1 MKLMERNKVPF
12 WYCLFD
18 RKEPILD
25 EDGNDTGD
33 QKVFYAEA
41 VPIRANVS
49 SATGTAQIEQFGNL
63 DRYDKVI
70 VTEDMSCPID
80 ETTVLFVDKEPEYDA
95 EGQPLYDYIVRR
107 VARSLNVVAYAI
119 RKVSVS

>member
-33 QKVFYAEA
+33 QKVFYAEV

-63 DRYDKVI
+63 DHYDKVI

>member
-63 DRYDKVI
+63 DHYDKVI

-80 ETTVLFVDKEPEYDA
+80 ETTVLFVDTKFLSY
-95 EGQPLYDYIVRR
+95 
-107 VARSLNVVAYAI
+107 
-119 RKVSVS
+119 

>member
-12 WYCLFD
+12 CYCLFD

-63 DRYDKVI
+63 DHYDKVI

>member
-41 VPIRANVS
+41 VPIRANV
-49 SATGTAQIEQFGNL
+49 
-63 DRYDKVI
+63 
-70 VTEDMSCPID
+70 
-80 ETTVLFVDKEPEYDA
+80 LFVDKEPEYDA

>member
-1 MKLMERNKVPF
+1 MNLMERNKVPV

-63 DRYDKVI
+63 DHYDKVI

>member
-33 QKVFYAEA
+33 QKVFYAGA

-63 DRYDKVI
+63 DHYDKVI

>member
-18 RKEPILD
+18 RKEPMLD

-63 DRYDKVI
+63 DHYDKVI

>member
-63 DRYDKVI
+63 DHYDKVI

>member
-1 MKLMERNKVPF
+1 MKLMERNKVHF

-63 DRYDKVI
+63 DHYDKVI